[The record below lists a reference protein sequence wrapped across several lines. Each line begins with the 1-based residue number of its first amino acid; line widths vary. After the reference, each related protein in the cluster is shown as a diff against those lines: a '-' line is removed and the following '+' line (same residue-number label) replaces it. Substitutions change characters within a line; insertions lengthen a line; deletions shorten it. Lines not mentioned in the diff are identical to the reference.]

1 MTTATSRPEAAQ
13 ASTTEREKELRAYR
27 QMVRIRLFE
36 EQVNELYTRALMPGL
51 AHLYSGEEAVAVGI
65 CEALRIDDYIT
76 STHRGHGHCLAKGA
90 SPDRMF
96 AELLGKEAGYC
107 RGKGGS
113 MHIADPATGN
123 LGANAIVGGSVG
135 IATGAAFAAKRLGNG
150 RVAICF
156 FGEGALGQ
164 GSLYEVMNLAQLW
177 KLPVIYVCENNLYNE
192 YTHYNETTAGT
203 ILGRAAAFGMEAVS
217 VDGQNVRAVHE
228 VASRLVKRAREGTGP
243 AFLQADTYRYSGH
256 HVGDINREY
265 YRSKQEEQ
273 YWKTERDPIKL
284 HANWLMAQNHADAA
298 SLEQITAE
306 ARSEIEAAV
315 KFAVAAPYPTT
326 DQVEQDVYA

>member
-1 MTTATSRPEAAQ
+1 VTTATSKPEADRAI
-13 ASTTEREKELRAYR
+13 ANGKEKWLRAYR

-65 CEALRIDDYIT
+65 CEALHLDDYIT

-90 SPDRMF
+90 APDRMF

-135 IATGAAFAAKRLGNG
+135 IATGAAFASKRLANG
-150 RVAICF
+150 KVAVCF

-177 KLPVIYVCENNLYNE
+177 KLPLIYVCENNLYNE
-192 YTHYNETTAGT
+192 YTHFSETTAGT
-203 ILGRAAAFGMEAVS
+203 ILGRATAFGIQATT
-217 VDGQNVRAVHE
+217 VDGQDVRAVNE
-228 VASRLVKRAREGTGP
+228 VATRLVQRARGGEGP

-273 YWKTERDPIKL
+273 HWKTERDPIKL
-284 HANWLMAQNHADAA
+284 HAKWLLTREFADEAA
-298 SLEQITAE
+298 LDQITAE
-306 ARSEIEAAV
+306 ARKEMEAAV
-315 KFAVAAPYPTT
+315 KFAVDAPYPSA
-326 DQVEQDVYA
+326 DQVSEDIYA

>member
-1 MTTATSRPEAAQ
+1 VSTATSKPESGHAFGD
-13 ASTTEREKELRAYR
+13 EKNRWLRAYR
-27 QMVRIRLFE
+27 QMVRIRQFE

-65 CEALRIDDYIT
+65 CEALLIDDYIT

-90 SPDRMF
+90 APDRMF

-135 IATGAAFAAKRLGNG
+135 IATGAAFAAKKLGNG
-150 RVAICF
+150 RVAVCF

-192 YTHYNETTAGT
+192 YTHYSETTAGT
-203 ILGRAAAFGMEAVS
+203 ILGRAAAFGIEGAL
-217 VDGQNVRAVHE
+217 VDGQDVRAVNA
-228 VASRLVKRAREGTGP
+228 VATRLVERARAGEGP

-273 YWKTERDPIKL
+273 HWKTERDPIPL
-284 HANWLMAQNHADAA
+284 HAKWIIAQGFADAA
-298 SLEQITAE
+298 ALDRLTAQ
-306 ARSEIEAAV
+306 ARSEMEAAV
-315 KFAVAAPYPTT
+315 KFAIDASYPGV